1 MRRDQEATLRSKALR
16 GFAFFSSQT
25 VLTKLAGIFSQYALS
40 WLLLP
45 MDFGLLGMAF
55 TVTTVAS
62 ITTQIGLRE
71 FLMRR
76 SHPDVWAEPAFWLG
90 LTLSTICTLLMCMF
104 APIAARLYHDDRIA
118 SLIFI
123 LALGQ
128 PFLGMSVVLSALLQ
142 KRMQFGRLA
151 ATQMFQ
157 SLGSASLS
165 VALAWLGFGVYS
177 LVVPV
182 SAMALLQFVL
192 LLKMSGLT
200 LRWRVRARRWKAFY
214 STGSNVLA
222 TNALMTVNA
231 QGDYIIL
238 GILQSATTVG
248 MYFFAFNL
256 AVQVNRFFWASLT
269 GVLFPLM
276 SSIQHDTD
284 RLVRTFRNA
293 TSTMAVLIVP
303 VCILQAAVADPV
315 IRLFF
320 ASKWV
325 SAIPA
330 IQVMSV
336 GMGLHT
342 IAEPCIPLLQAQ
354 GRFTT
359 LTRFTAAWTLFYIP
373 AIYLAARV
381 GTFTTVA
388 VTVAAFYAIASPI
401 YFYFVVRPLG
411 MKVRD
416 VASIYL
422 PSAVA
427 SLLSAVISTKACSI
441 LNIRLLPSL
450 LLIPTI
456 FIASYGALI
465 FLLAGQMTRAVFIPL
480 AAQFRGRARYEPSN
494 T

>member
-1 MRRDQEATLRSKALR
+1 
-16 GFAFFSSQT
+16 
-25 VLTKLAGIFSQYALS
+25 
-40 WLLLP
+40 
-45 MDFGLLGMAF
+45 
-55 TVTTVAS
+55 
-62 ITTQIGLRE
+62 
-71 FLMRR
+71 
-76 SHPDVWAEPAFWLG
+76 
-90 LTLSTICTLLMCMF
+90 
-104 APIAARLYHDDRIA
+104 
-118 SLIFI
+118 
-123 LALGQ
+123 
-128 PFLGMSVVLSALLQ
+128 
-142 KRMQFGRLA
+142 
-151 ATQMFQ
+151 
-157 SLGSASLS
+157 
-165 VALAWLGFGVYS
+165 
-177 LVVPV
+177 
-182 SAMALLQFVL
+182 MALLQFVL
-192 LLKMSGLT
+192 LLKTSGLT

-381 GTFTTVA
+381 GTFVIGRCSGRGIHLGSGGSSAETT
-388 VTVAAFYAIASPI
+388 S
-401 YFYFVVRPLG
+401 FVRGRL
-411 MKVRD
+411 RN
-416 VASIYL
+416 L
-422 PSAVA
+422 PF
-427 SLLSAVISTKACSI
+427 
-441 LNIRLLPSL
+441 LNKDLLPPHS
-450 LLIPTI
+450 T
-456 FIASYGALI
+456 F
-465 FLLAGQMTRAVFIPL
+465 TERA
-480 AAQFRGRARYEPSN
+480 
-494 T
+494 